1 MWLIAE
7 GKERLRYNVRV
18 NGIFRRPRVWYLVT
32 PSFSPQDYSE
42 KVATVLPRAG
52 LLLGSPG
59 RQRFYF
65 FFGFGVKW
73 KAWVYPCQLWCA
85 DRQAQGCEMRQQ
97 SLKIRECL
105 LTLATLRELGVTLFS
120 WSNNALRLA
129 DISIWYSDTVHPPVS
144 TFFFPCALFSDH
156 QGTFKTS
163 EKLFPLWSYHE
174 WGPDLRTSQKTALQ
188 TGSNRPA
195 VRHCSIDC
203 VRPVIPLLP
212 YLVSCV
218 DNDRIFREFS
228 REPCAQI
235 QEYDAL
241 FSFTWYFPPLLS
253 SLCWHR
259 FFVWVGGQWAFCIL
273 KVGAGL

>member
-85 DRQAQGCEMRQQ
+85 DRQAQGCEIRQQ
-97 SLKIRECL
+97 SLKIRECV

-144 TFFFPCALFSDH
+144 TFFFL
-156 QGTFKTS
+156 
-163 EKLFPLWSYHE
+163 
-174 WGPDLRTSQKTALQ
+174 
-188 TGSNRPA
+188 
-195 VRHCSIDC
+195 V
-203 VRPVIPLLP
+203 P
-212 YLVSCV
+212 YLA
-218 DNDRIFREFS
+218 IIREHLRLLRNYS
-228 REPCAQI
+228 PCDLTTNGGQI
-235 QEYDAL
+235 SGQVKRRSANGVQ
-241 FSFTWYFPPLLS
+241 SASSPPL
-253 SLCWHR
+253 
-259 FFVWVGGQWAFCIL
+259 
-273 KVGAGL
+273 